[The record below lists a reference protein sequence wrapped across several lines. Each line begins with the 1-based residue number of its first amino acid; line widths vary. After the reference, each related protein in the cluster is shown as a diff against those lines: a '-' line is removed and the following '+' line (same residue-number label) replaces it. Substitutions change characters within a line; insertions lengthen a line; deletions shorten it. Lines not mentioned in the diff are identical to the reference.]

1 MMNKIMT
8 FILIFFFGI
17 IMSQN
22 RYIDKVFDST
32 SVKTLN
38 YSIRGKDTLKLDVY
52 EPVND
57 TLKQRPLFV
66 IVHGGG
72 FNSGKRN
79 TNSLINLAEN
89 ITKKGY
95 VVTSID
101 YRLLNKSE
109 SFSCDLSIKQAM
121 KIYQNAAADLLNAL
135 LYLDTYK
142 NDFRIDDSKIILFGL
157 SAGAETALNVVYNR
171 DLIIKNNKKFKAI
184 QPSGVITISGAVF
197 NADLINNE
205 NAIPSVLYHGVDDK
219 IVPYGKGAHHS
230 CNSKSKGYLQ
240 IEGSKNIAKKLEAN
254 NSSFMLYSYLN
265 KGHDIFNLP
274 NEDFYQAFLFIKKV
288 IIENKFFQAKITEN

>member
-1 MMNKIMT
+1 
-8 FILIFFFGI
+8 
-17 IMSQN
+17 MSQN

-38 YSIRGKDTLKLDVY
+38 YSIRSKDTLKLDVY

-72 FNSGKRN
+72 FNSGERN
-79 TNSLINLAEN
+79 TKSLINLAEN
-89 ITKKGY
+89 ITEKGY

-101 YRLLNKSE
+101 YRILNKNE
-109 SFSCDLSIKQAM
+109 SYSCNLPIKEAL
-121 KIYQNAAADLLNAL
+121 KIYQNAGVDLLDAL

-171 DLIIKNNKKFKAI
+171 ELIVRNVKKFATI
-184 QPSGVITISGAVF
+184 QPAAVITISGAVL
-197 NADLINNE
+197 NAGLINKE
-205 NAIPSVLYHGVDDK
+205 NAIPGVLYHGVDDK
-219 IVPYGKGAHHS
+219 VVPYGKGAHHS
-230 CNSKSKGYLQ
+230 CNSKAKGYLV
-240 IEGSKNIAKKLEAN
+240 IDGSKNIAEKLEAN

-274 NEDFYQAFLFIKKV
+274 NEDFYQAFLFINKV
-288 IIENKFFQAKITEN
+288 VIENKFFQAKITEN